1 MSEGFYESGD
11 RTSFVVEWADKGM
24 RRRREDKNARGVEE
38 NDY

>member
-11 RTSFVVEWADKGM
+11 RTSFVVEWADKGT